1 MTVTRRIGAMT
12 APLLAVFLWMAA
24 SPPAGATTLRR
35 MDFGQLV
42 ARAHRVVDAR
52 VVANNVY
59 WDATGTRI
67 YTDTVFEV
75 LDEAKGKGPK
85 QLTVTML
92 GGRIDP
98 AEMTVDG
105 TPVFAAGEEVVL
117 FTSPRPDGKNNLVGF
132 SQGVL
137 RVHEDRVTG
146 RKWAVSDI
154 FSGVTYVDTTGG
166 HPVPVAPVRSRAPL
180 DVLMQNVRAMV
191 QDGVG
196 KGAGLSMQPETP
208 QTAAPKGGRP

>member
-1 MTVTRRIGAMT
+1 MTVSRRIGALT
-12 APLLAVFLWMAA
+12 APFLAMFLWMAV

-35 MDFGQLV
+35 MDFGQMVSL
-42 ARAHRVVDAR
+42 AHRVVDAR
-52 VVANNVY
+52 VVGNNVY

-85 QLTVTML
+85 QITVTML

-117 FTSPRPDGKNNLVGF
+117 FTSPRADGKNNLIGF
-132 SQGVL
+132 SQGVM
-137 RVHEDRVTG
+137 RVHEDPATG
-146 RKWAVSDI
+146 RKWAVSDVI
-154 FSGVTYVDTTGG
+154 SNVTYVDTSAG
-166 HPVPVAPVRSRAPL
+166 HPVPVRPVRSRAPL
-180 DVLMQNVRAMV
+180 DALMQNVRAMV
-191 QDGVG
+191 DEGAG
-196 KGAGLSMQPETP
+196 KDAGLSMRPETP
-208 QTAAPKGGRP
+208 KTAGPKGGRP